1 MYISTLSPNLPPTGL
16 PAGMDELR
24 ALWLDGHLAVGE
36 ILAAGAVAG
45 HGGHVVIAGALPRTR
60 LDAIL
65 AGDPLVA
72 RGFGTYTTTEIPA
85 ARMADGLPLPGGSL
99 PRQ

>member
-24 ALWLDGHLAVGE
+24 ALWLDGHLAMGE
-36 ILAAGAVAG
+36 FVAAGAIAG
-45 HGGHVVIAGALPRTR
+45 HGEHVVIAGALPRAR

-65 AGDPLVA
+65 ADDPLVV
-72 RGFGTYTTTEIPA
+72 RGFGTYTTTEIAPA
-85 ARMADGLPLPGGSL
+85 RLADCLRPPCTEH
-99 PRQ
+99 